1 MNQRAFLQAFDAAAF
16 GAFAAA
22 GIADAAEYLAPAA
35 APDAVPVPCTVLVD
49 RDVADY
55 GDEVAPVS
63 VFRTRITFQL
73 IEVVPDEGGVVSL
86 LDGAGLVAE
95 SFALAQRT
103 RHDEGISAWW
113 VQHA

>member
-1 MNQRAFLQAFDAAAF
+1 MSQRAFLQAFEAAAF

-22 GIADAAEYLAPAA
+22 GIADAAEYLAPDA

-49 RDVADY
+49 RNVEDF

-63 VFRTRITFQL
+63 AFRTRITFQV
-73 IEVVPDEGGVVSL
+73 IEVAPEEGGMVSL
-86 LDGAGLVAE
+86 LDDAGLVAE
-95 SFALAQRT
+95 SFTLAQRT